1 MRYGNFRKAVEI
13 KNRKN
18 KPRRI
23 KAPTRGN
30 RGNFGNLLV
39 DVTYESTMDSDLAE

>member
-1 MRYGNFRKAVEI
+1 MRCGNFRKAVEI

-30 RGNFGNLLV
+30 RSNFGNLLV
-39 DVTYESTMDSDLAE
+39 DVTYKCSGESCLRH